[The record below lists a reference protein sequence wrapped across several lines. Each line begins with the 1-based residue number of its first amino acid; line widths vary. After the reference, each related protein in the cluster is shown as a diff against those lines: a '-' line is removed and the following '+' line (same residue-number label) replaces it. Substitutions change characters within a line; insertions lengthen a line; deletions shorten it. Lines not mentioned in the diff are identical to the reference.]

1 MKLHTLTAITALV
14 LTGCGTTSTPVQPAM
29 SPTTAAV
36 PPAKAEYP
44 KDGVFRLQNYTGPEA
59 MDSQEVVQASREC
72 IFSKM
77 RPVVSYLMVKT
88 DQGKVR
94 VPVSVICE
102 PF

>member
-1 MKLHTLTAITALV
+1 MKLKLLAILITIMVA
-14 LTGCGTTSTPVQPAM
+14 GCSTPSTPTQP
-29 SPTTAAV
+29 TVAV